1 MINDKN
7 IFLKPQ
13 NIAANAHL
21 KQYERLQESTHKTI
35 KEMKFDYKY
44 RENKASCEAD
54 GRRISV
60 HCIKFQ
66 FLNT

>member
-1 MINDKN
+1 MLTRSK
-7 IFLKPQ
+7 
-13 NIAANAHL
+13 H
-21 KQYERLQESTHKTI
+21 ERLQANTHKTI

-44 RENKASCEAD
+44 RENKVSCEAD